1 MERDKGE
8 PDGTGP
14 CEVNDPLE
22 TDINFLSL
30 KKGKA

>member
-1 MERDKGE
+1 MQRDKGE

-14 CEVNDPLE
+14 CVVNDPLE
-22 TDINFLSL
+22 TGINFISL